1 MKKDAEHISVIT
13 VRAIPRPKLMVLRT
27 SRQKHPPRVYRHAA
41 VLNVFKIPVEESL
54 F

>member
-27 SRQKHPPRVYRHAA
+27 SRHVRSTRPEFIVMQLFWTFLKYR
-41 VLNVFKIPVEESL
+41 
-54 F
+54 